1 MRSIVAI
8 RDGRSACVAISR
20 PSSGTRRRR
29 RAKSPAAAG
38 ALLAPPARL
47 LTQTGTLQ
55 LGRDATLQVELAEQE
70 LQQRAERMVNGS
82 SGSVT
87 SAPTNLPAAVQP
99 QSSVVAV
106 PPELS
111 KLLQRPAK
119 QPSVEK
125 EQPAEGQQQQREG
138 KGEQPAEKDD
148 QQAEA
153 TAGQQR
159 RRKQRRP
166 GTVSTAS
173 DSSSSSRKS
182 QRRIIAPKSQG
193 LLAWYDDA
201 VAAAEQAYKQAGRGR
216 PSSAPSL
223 GKALGKPI
231 QSWLDERLEYMGFE
245 ERSFPPLAPLG
256 LPAHEEQQ
264 QQAAGTAFDSP
275 TARSCSSS
283 GGCGSMLSHVFAEW
297 AQEEGGGGLPVLAS
311 QWHDVPGRVWDPRNA
326 GMLLQECHAA
336 HATYG
341 TAQEHSQA
349 MIQLYEEWARD
360 VAGLPVVAGR
370 RSARGT
376 LRGAVATYTLEA
388 LVGDGRAL
396 QVASCHFL
404 ADNYSTVLGAC
415 FEGPDGEEQ
424 CIHQMGGGLQ
434 AAALSGVALV
444 HGDDAGLRLP
454 PELAP
459 IQAVIVPMWFGSSK
473 SKAALA
479 EEAERVRRLL
489 ADAGVRAV
497 VDSRRTRPGVRFGA
511 ADRCGAALRIEIGAR
526 DAAAHTC
533 TLVPR
538 RASDATEPPTR
549 LAGVSTEGGEALA
562 ATVTDLLDDAQR
574 ELRWGAEAV
583 VQEAIVDV
591 GSFLELREVVE
602 AGKWARGPWAG
613 SPEDEQA
620 ILEETGASLRCIP
633 LAQPTSLAYG
643 FSTCLY
649 SGYQATEAAIFAR
662 AL

>member
-1 MRSIVAI
+1 MVNGGSE
-8 RDGRSACVAISR
+8 SAGQ
-20 PSSGTRRRR
+20 PT
-29 RAKSPAAAG
+29 AAAG
-38 ALLAPPARL
+38 
-47 LTQTGTLQ
+47 
-55 LGRDATLQVELAEQE
+55 
-70 LQQRAERMVNGS
+70 
-82 SGSVT
+82 
-87 SAPTNLPAAVQP
+87 LPAAVQP
-99 QSSVVAV
+99 HSSVVAV
-106 PPELS
+106 TPELS

-119 QPSVEK
+119 QSTVERERPEESGK
-125 EQPAEGQQQQREG
+125 QQESEEQP
-138 KGEQPAEKDD
+138 
-148 QQAEA
+148 QAEQQPEA
-153 TAGQQR
+153 AAGQQR
-159 RRKQRRP
+159 RRKQRQPRA
-166 GTVSTAS
+166 AS
-173 DSSSSSRKS
+173 SGSSSSSSKS
-182 QRRIIAPKSQG
+182 SSKKAQRRFIAPKSQG

-201 VAAAEQAYKQAGRGR
+201 VVAAEQAYKQAGRGK
-216 PSSAPSL
+216 PAAAPSL

-231 QSWLDERLEYMGFE
+231 QGWLDERLEYMGFE
-245 ERSFPPLAPLG
+245 QRTFPPLAPLG
-256 LPAHEEQQ
+256 LPANEAAQ
-264 QQAAGTAFDSP
+264 QQAAATAFDAGA
-275 TARSCSSS
+275 ARSCSSS
-283 GGCGSMLSHVFAEW
+283 GCGSMLSHVFAEW
-297 AQEEGGGGLPVLAS
+297 AQEEEGGGLPVLAS

-326 GMLLQECHAA
+326 GLLLHECHAA

-376 LRGAVATYTLEA
+376 LRGAVATYSVEA

-434 AAALSGVALV
+434 AAALSGMALV

-459 IQAVIVPMWFGSSK
+459 IQAVIVPMWFGSTK
-473 SKAALA
+473 SKAALT

-489 ADAGVRAV
+489 ADAGIRAV
-497 VDSRRTRPGVRFGA
+497 VDGRRTRPGVRFGT
-511 ADRCGAALRIEIGAR
+511 ADRCGAAVRIEIGAR
-526 DAAAHTC
+526 DVTSHTC

-538 RASDATEPPTR
+538 RASDSTEAPTR
-549 LAGVSTEGGEALA
+549 LAGVSTEGGEELA
-562 ATVTDLLDDAQR
+562 AAVADLLDEAQQDM
-574 ELRWGAEAV
+574 RWGAAAA

-591 GSFLELREVVE
+591 SSFMELREVVE

>member
-1 MRSIVAI
+1 MRGDFQVGGAQAGQVFAGEGWWEAWP
-8 RDGRSACVAISR
+8 GRCSPPPIPTGIQINTSGCCR

-38 ALLAPPARL
+38 ALPAPPARL

-166 GTVSTAS
+166 DTVSTAS
-173 DSSSSSRKS
+173 DSSSSSSSRKS

-231 QSWLDERLEYMGFE
+231 QVGREWLPFTSAACRRGGLLMVCWCS
-245 ERSFPPLAPLG
+245 RHACAPLWSNLNLTHTSTIPPDP
-256 LPAHEEQQ
+256 LPLPHQP
-264 QQAAGTAFDSP
+264 GP
-275 TARSCSSS
+275 H
-283 GGCGSMLSHVFAEW
+283 LSA
-297 AQEEGGGGLPVLAS
+297 
-311 QWHDVPGRVWDPRNA
+311 
-326 GMLLQECHAA
+326 
-336 HATYG
+336 
-341 TAQEHSQA
+341 
-349 MIQLYEEWARD
+349 
-360 VAGLPVVAGR
+360 
-370 RSARGT
+370 
-376 LRGAVATYTLEA
+376 
-388 LVGDGRAL
+388 
-396 QVASCHFL
+396 
-404 ADNYSTVLGAC
+404 
-415 FEGPDGEEQ
+415 
-424 CIHQMGGGLQ
+424 
-434 AAALSGVALV
+434 
-444 HGDDAGLRLP
+444 
-454 PELAP
+454 ELA
-459 IQAVIVPMWFGSSK
+459 G
-473 SKAALA
+473 
-479 EEAERVRRLL
+479 
-489 ADAGVRAV
+489 
-497 VDSRRTRPGVRFGA
+497 
-511 ADRCGAALRIEIGAR
+511 
-526 DAAAHTC
+526 
-533 TLVPR
+533 
-538 RASDATEPPTR
+538 
-549 LAGVSTEGGEALA
+549 
-562 ATVTDLLDDAQR
+562 
-574 ELRWGAEAV
+574 
-583 VQEAIVDV
+583 
-591 GSFLELREVVE
+591 
-602 AGKWARGPWAG
+602 
-613 SPEDEQA
+613 
-620 ILEETGASLRCIP
+620 
-633 LAQPTSLAYG
+633 
-643 FSTCLY
+643 
-649 SGYQATEAAIFAR
+649 
-662 AL
+662 